1 MQSTGTMR
9 ATARDLQRK
18 AGQAPLARAP
28 RPGEQSENMEFF
40 ARIDRELTWGLTL
53 NK

>member
-1 MQSTGTMR
+1 MQTK
-9 ATARDLQRK
+9 ARELQR
-18 AGQAPLARAP
+18 QAKDLPLARAP
-28 RPGEQSENMEFF
+28 HPERGNGLEFF

>member
-1 MQSTGTMR
+1 MSTGTMR
-9 ATARDLQRK
+9 AKARDLQR
-18 AGQAPLARAP
+18 QATSLPLARAP
-28 RPGEQSENMEFF
+28 HPERGSGLEFF